1 MTATHQRP
9 DVDLESL
16 VHRHQAGVWRYLRYL
31 GAEPPEA
38 DDLVQETFLAVAR
51 SEFTERDQRQTAAY
65 LRTVAR
71 HQLLAARRRQHR
83 EVSTVALEAAD
94 DVWAAAAGEDGSLGH
109 YVDAMRTCVDGLE
122 GRARRAIDLHYRV
135 GASRAAIATELEM
148 KPDGVK
154 TILRRTR
161 DLLRECV
168 ERRLRSEAIS

>member
-1 MTATHQRP
+1 MTATHQQQ

-16 VHRHQAGVWRYLRYL
+16 VHRHQAGLWRYLRFL
-31 GAEPPEA
+31 GAEPTEA
-38 DDLVQETFLAVAR
+38 DDLVQETFLAVTRAD
-51 SEFTERDQRQTAAY
+51 FAQRDDRQTAGY

-71 HQLLAARRRQHR
+71 NQLLAWRRKQHR
-83 EVSTVALEAAD
+83 EVSTVELEAAD
-94 DVWAAAAGEDGSLGH
+94 DSLSD
-109 YVDAMRTCVDGLE
+109 YVDALRACVEKLE

-168 ERRLRSEAIS
+168 GRRLRKEATP